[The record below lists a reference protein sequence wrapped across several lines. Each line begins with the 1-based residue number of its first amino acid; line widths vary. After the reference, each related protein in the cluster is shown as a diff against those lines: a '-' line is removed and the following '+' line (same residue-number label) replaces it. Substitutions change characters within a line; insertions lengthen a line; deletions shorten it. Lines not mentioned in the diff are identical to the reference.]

1 MVLSLSILGIII
13 LLAGLFGTL
22 ALAGKGDEE
31 YRKSTK
37 KNVTRLIFIYL
48 LLAVVVLIGFGVY
61 FYL

>member
-1 MVLSLSILGIII
+1 MVLTLSILGIII

-22 ALAGKGDEE
+22 ALAGKGDQE

-37 KNVTRLIFIYL
+37 QNVTRLTFIYL
-48 LLAVVVLIGFGVY
+48 LLAVIIIIGFGLY